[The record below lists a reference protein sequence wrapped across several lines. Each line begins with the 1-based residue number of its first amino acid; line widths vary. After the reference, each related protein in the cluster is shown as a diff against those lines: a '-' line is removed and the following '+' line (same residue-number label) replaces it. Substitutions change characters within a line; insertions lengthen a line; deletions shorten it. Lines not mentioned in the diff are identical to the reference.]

1 MRIGIDARPFKYK
14 EFSGI
19 PASVYEILRVWMSA
33 HPEHE
38 YYLISNT
45 EIQLLCELPENWHKA
60 IYPARSGNGT
70 LWMVLSLSGIIRS
83 LKLDA
88 YWGTNYMLPSRVR
101 NCRYLLSVYDLSFV
115 RFPYVSSRKT
125 LLALRFFSKSACQKA
140 DAIHVISDSTA
151 QDVVS
156 LYGMNPEKVHT
167 VYLGGPQ
174 QMQNAQEI
182 ALPNGVSGKY
192 FLFLSTIEPRKNPVL
207 VLKAY
212 QLFCEKYGTAIQLL
226 FAGRHGWNL
235 EAFDRCLEEHPYRRQ
250 IHLLG
255 YIQPEEKE
263 QLLAHAEALLYP
275 SLYEGFG
282 LPILEAMSYG
292 TPVITSRVSSMPE
305 VAGDAALYI
314 DDIDSA
320 EEVCAQ
326 MERAIAMSQ
335 VERCTMYE
343 RMRRNLDRFQW
354 KTCAEQVLK
363 LLEGDAESNIH

>member
-19 PASVYEILRVWMSA
+19 PASVYEILKVWMKD

-45 EIQLLCELPENWHKA
+45 DIQLPCTLPRNWHRA
-60 IYPARSGNGT
+60 VYPARSGNGT
-70 LWMVLSLSGIIRS
+70 LWMMFSLSGIIRK

-88 YWGTNYMLPSRVR
+88 YWGTNYMLPGRAR
-101 NCRYLLSVYDLSFV
+101 GCRYLLSVYDLAFV

-125 LLALRFFSKSACQKA
+125 LVALRIFSKSACRRA
-140 DAIHVISDSTA
+140 DVIHVISDSTA
-151 QDVVS
+151 QDVTS
-156 LYGMNPEKVHT
+156 LYGIYPEKVHT

-174 QMQNAQEI
+174 RMKDPQQI
-182 ALPNGVSGKY
+182 PLPSGVGKKY

-212 QLFCEKYGTAIQLL
+212 QLFCEHHGTEIQLVY
-226 FAGRHGWNL
+226 AGKHGWNL
-235 EAFDRCLEEHPYRRQ
+235 EEFDQCLKEHPYRNR
-250 IHLLG
+250 IHMLG
-255 YIQPEEKE
+255 YIQPKEKE
-263 QLLAHAEALLYP
+263 ELLAHAEALVYP

-292 TPVITSRVSSMPE
+292 TLVITSSVSSMPE

-314 DDIDSA
+314 DDVNSP
-320 EEVCAQ
+320 EELCEQ
-326 MERAIAMSQ
+326 MEKAVDMEKTAREEILGK
-335 VERCTMYE
+335 
-343 RMRRNLDRFQW
+343 MRRNLARFRW
-354 KTCAEQVLK
+354 DACAERVLQ
-363 LLEGDAESNIH
+363 LLKK